1 MLRRLHPLLVLLL
14 TAMAPLTTS
23 AQSLRVFI
31 GTYTGTGSQG
41 IYTTTF
47 DLKKGTFSA
56 PTTAAETP
64 NPSFLDLSPDLKVL
78 YAVNESPSGVRAF
91 SIDES
96 GRLEPLGTPPEG
108 AVGPCDVAVHP
119 GGRMAVV
126 ANYGGGSVVA
136 FPLKSDGSL
145 GARSDLEQHTG
156 KSVNAKRQE
165 APHAHGVTFS
175 RDGLHLV
182 VPDLGIDRVKV
193 YAVDAAKASL
203 TPRPAA
209 DLSVEPGSGPRHAAF
224 SRDGRQLYVINE
236 LLSTITVADFDART
250 GGLRATQ
257 TLSTLPAGYSGLST
271 TAEIVVHPSDWYVYG
286 SNRGH
291 DSIAVFRR
299 NPKTGALTWVEVI
312 PTGGKTPRN
321 FAITPDGAWLIA
333 ANQDSDTLTVFAIDQ
348 ASGRLRAS
356 GHSLSL
362 PRPVCVAFVARE

>member
-1 MLRRLHPLLVLLL
+1 
-14 TAMAPLTTS
+14 
-23 AQSLRVFI
+23 
-31 GTYTGTGSQG
+31 
-41 IYTTTF
+41 
-47 DLKKGTFSA
+47 
-56 PTTAAETP
+56 
-64 NPSFLDLSPDLKVL
+64 
-78 YAVNESPSGVRAF
+78 
-91 SIDES
+91 
-96 GRLEPLGTPPEG
+96 
-108 AVGPCDVAVHP
+108 
-119 GGRMAVV
+119 MAVV
-126 ANYGGGSVVA
+126 ANYGGGSVAA
-136 FPLKSDGSL
+136 FPLQPDGSL
-145 GARSDLEQHTG
+145 GARSDLEQHAG

-209 DLSVEPGSGPRHAAF
+209 DLSLAPGSGPRHAAF

-236 LLSTITVADFDART
+236 LFSTITVADFDSHT

-257 TLSTLPAGYSGLST
+257 TLSTLPTGYSGLST

-299 NPKTGALTWVEVI
+299 NPKTGALAWVGVT

-321 FAITPDGAWLIA
+321 FAVTPDGAWLIA

-348 ASGRLRAS
+348 ASGRLSAT

-362 PRPVCVAFVARE
+362 PRPVCVAFVARD